1 MQPGVLVADEGDAA
15 GAGSDAGSLKRAV
28 LACLAK
34 PAPEAVSC
42 IDASPALRAHAEM
55 LIAAAALLPREDSR

>member
-1 MQPGVLVADEGDAA
+1 MTHALIV
-15 GAGSDAGSLKRAV
+15 AV